1 LESGDVRVLT
11 ARCFARS
18 QTVITAAVGTA
29 DRLNNMV
36 MRVSADGVLR
46 VAVNAS
52 LFSPFGVAVDGQ
64 VNVFIA
70 DTLNHRI
77 RKVAR
82 IRDLRH
88 TAARP

>member
-1 LESGDVRVLT
+1 
-11 ARCFARS
+11 
-18 QTVITAAVGTA
+18 
-29 DRLNNMV
+29 MV

-52 LFSPFGVAVDGQ
+52 LLSPFGVAVDGQ
-64 VNVFIA
+64 VDVFIA

-82 IRDLRH
+82 IRDLCAGLGTVIYAGALRH